1 MRDAAKIRSMFAS
14 ISRRYDLLNHLL
26 SLNQDKRWRRKA
38 VEMSG
43 LDRGGSRQGE
53 MVLDV
58 CTGTADLALA
68 YSEYIGPAGL
78 VVGADFCPEMLF
90 IGKSKLAA
98 RADGS
103 PAYAPVRAG
112 SKVALMAADTLALPF
127 ADGTFDVVS
136 VAFGI
141 RNVSDLKAGTAEM
154 ARVAKEGGRV
164 VILEF
169 SLPENRLVG
178 GIYKAYFTRLLP
190 VIGRVVSRAGNDAY
204 SYLPDSVLKFPDKSE
219 MCDMM
224 RECGLAD
231 VSAKELSLGIVTLYV
246 GKKLERK
253 LQATGSAAAPGH
265 SQERMECR
273 Q

>member
-1 MRDAAKIRSMFAS
+1 MFAS

-26 SLNQDKRWRRKA
+26 SLNQDRRWRRKA

-43 LDRGGSRQGE
+43 LDGAGLEQAGPGRGD

-78 VVGADFCPEMLF
+78 VVGADFCPEMLL
-90 IGKSKLAA
+90 IGKRKLAA
-98 RADGS
+98 RADGFR
-103 PAYAPVRAG
+103 AHAPVRTG

-127 ADGTFDVVS
+127 ADETFDVVS

-141 RNVSDLKAGTAEM
+141 RNVSELKAGTSEM
-154 ARVAKEGGRV
+154 VRVAKEGGRV

-190 VIGRVVSRAGNDAY
+190 VIGRVVSRAGKDAY
-204 SYLPDSVLKFPDKSE
+204 TYLPDSVLKFQDRGE

-246 GKKLERK
+246 GKKLERR
-253 LQATGSAAAPGH
+253 LQAAAPATASNDFRSR
-265 SQERMECR
+265 SQERMEC
-273 Q
+273 QQ